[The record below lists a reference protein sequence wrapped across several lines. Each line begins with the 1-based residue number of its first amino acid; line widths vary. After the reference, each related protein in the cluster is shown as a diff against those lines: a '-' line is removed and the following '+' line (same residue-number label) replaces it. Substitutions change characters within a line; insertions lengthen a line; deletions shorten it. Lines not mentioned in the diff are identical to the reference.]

1 MASLLCP
8 VCKNT
13 LLKNEKSLSCAA
25 GHNFDLARQGYVNL
39 MRGGGTKKGHGDDRL
54 MVRARTAFLEGGHYD
69 CLADRV
75 AKLASE
81 HVQDGDCVLDVG
93 CGEGYYSCRVKQEL
107 ERAGKRIDLCG
118 VDISREALIAFS
130 HRTKDATLA
139 VASVSS
145 LPFGDASVH
154 LLLNLFAPQ
163 SNEEFL
169 RVLAPGGT
177 LLCVFPLEEHLFGLK
192 RAVYDRPYEN
202 PPPDYAPE
210 GFSLLHREDVRKTLA
225 LNSEEDIRNLFF
237 MTPYYY
243 KTSREDQEKL
253 LSLSQ
258 LETPIAFGIFL
269 YEKL

>member
-13 LLKNEKSLSCAA
+13 LLKNEKSLSCDE

-54 MVRARTAFLEGGHYD
+54 MVCARAAFLEGGHYD
-69 CLADRV
+69 CLANRV
-75 AKLASE
+75 AELASE

-107 ERAGKRIDLCG
+107 ERAGKRVDLCG

-139 VASVSS
+139 VASISS
-145 LPFGDASVH
+145 LPFESGSVN

-163 SNEEFL
+163 SDEEFL
-169 RVLAPGGT
+169 RVLAPGGK

-192 RAVYDRPYEN
+192 RAVYDVPYAN
-202 PPPDYAPE
+202 PAPDYAPA
-210 GFSLLHREDVRKTLA
+210 GFRLIHREDVRKTLV
-225 LNSEEDIRNLFF
+225 LDNTDDIQNLFT

-243 KTSREDQEKL
+243 KTSRADQEKL
-253 LSLSQ
+253 RLLSH
-258 LETPIAFGIFL
+258 LETPLAFGIFL
-269 YEKL
+269 YEKI